1 MMTAAAAAAAAA
13 ASNTNVSTL
22 DVLDMKTTPIG

>member
-1 MMTAAAAAAAAA
+1 MMTAAAAAAAA
-13 ASNTNVSTL
+13 SDTNVSTL